1 MRCPDEI
8 AETLLSIL
16 RIGISRIRLLAWTGE
31 TELCGVE
38 SDHIHNL
45 PDVIADYTPEK
56 LSHYWDIERPEYVRL
71 IQDDLSVEWEPL
83 WHQLERHV
91 EAIGSNKFIG
101 K

>member
-16 RIGISRIRLLAWTGE
+16 QIGILRIRSLAWQGE
-31 TELCGVE
+31 ADLCGVE

-45 PDVIADYTPEK
+45 PDLIADYTPAK
-56 LSHYWDIERPEYVRL
+56 LSHYLDIERPEYLRL
-71 IQDDLSVEWEPL
+71 IQDDLSSEWEPL

-91 EAIGSNKFIG
+91 EVIGSDKYIG